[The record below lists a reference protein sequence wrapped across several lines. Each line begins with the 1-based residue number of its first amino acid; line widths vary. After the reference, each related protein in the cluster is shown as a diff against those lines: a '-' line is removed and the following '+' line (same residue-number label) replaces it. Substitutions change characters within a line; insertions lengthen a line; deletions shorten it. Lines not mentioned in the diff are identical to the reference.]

1 MVVSDR
7 VFSLYERGSRLRRR
21 ALIWSCGCSG
31 GTPSAGLDIPIRSTE
46 CLWHED
52 LAPDGLGLDFA
63 GIRRLNTLWCRT
75 HGAEFCEAIVTGR
88 RAGGYLEERLRSHY
102 ESLSRVIRFTR
113 TADMKAAPVLALQLA
128 LTGALAS
135 RVDRLV
141 PIVTTGPCDVER
153 IALVV
158 VGLAY
163 LLCLA
168 GAIWAAAMVYVP
180 RSPKTGQSF
189 IFFEDIAAME
199 YSAFESKAR
208 NMNSVLIEQQLI
220 DRSTG
225 FQGSPVS
232 R

>member
-1 MVVSDR
+1 
-7 VFSLYERGSRLRRR
+7 
-21 ALIWSCGCSG
+21 
-31 GTPSAGLDIPIRSTE
+31 
-46 CLWHED
+46 
-52 LAPDGLGLDFA
+52 
-63 GIRRLNTLWCRT
+63 
-75 HGAEFCEAIVTGR
+75 
-88 RAGGYLEERLRSHY
+88 
-102 ESLSRVIRFTR
+102 
-113 TADMKAAPVLALQLA
+113 MKAAPVLALQLA

-141 PIVTTGPCDVER
+141 PIVATGPCGTER

-158 VGLAY
+158 VGVAF

-168 GAIWAAAMVYVP
+168 GAIWAAATVYVP

-220 DRSTG
+220 DQIYPGFRGCQYQDETSSPCHLVECAGRYTG
-225 FQGSPVS
+225 VRAVGLEQCLTPPSQMRIPLERRLPMLRLVS
-232 R
+232 EARDRYCLHRFRI

>member
-1 MVVSDR
+1 M
-7 VFSLYERGSRLRRR
+7 
-21 ALIWSCGCSG
+21 
-31 GTPSAGLDIPIRSTE
+31 
-46 CLWHED
+46 
-52 LAPDGLGLDFA
+52 
-63 GIRRLNTLWCRT
+63 
-75 HGAEFCEAIVTGR
+75 
-88 RAGGYLEERLRSHY
+88 EERLQSHY

-135 RVDRLV
+135 RVDQLV
-141 PIVTTGPCDVER
+141 PIVATGPCDAER

-158 VGLAY
+158 VGVVY

-168 GAIWAAAMVYVP
+168 GAIWAAATVYVP

-199 YSAFESKAR
+199 YSVFESKAR

-220 DRSTG
+220 GQIYR
-225 FQGSPVS
+225 VS
-232 R
+232 GVASIKMKRVRHAIWWSAPAVILGLGLLVWSSV